1 MIISV
6 TNKEY
11 WSYFKSVSNPYITE
25 WFLHLNK
32 EKVDN
37 ILFLMNENDKSIGL
51 VAGVKDNM
59 IYSPFSAPFGGFH
72 YSHEHLMYDTIY
84 SFIDKLKEYVEQCN
98 LSGIKITL
106 PPDIYQ
112 TNMNAKLIHTLI
124 NTGYSMS
131 NPNIL
136 NWTNISTFDGKWV
149 YNKVENRCRKAI
161 LNELSFH
168 KAIDTHE
175 IEEAYSLIRNNRI
188 GKGRSISMSLDDIIA
203 VGDNIPVDFF
213 IIKDKNNDI
222 IGASV
227 VYRGSSDIAQ
237 AIFIADD
244 LNKRDL
250 GTIDFLYMNIYNHYK
265 ELNYKYIDFGT
276 SSLNGEPNI
285 GLMRFKEIHNCET
298 SLQYSFM
305 WSPSN

>member
-1 MIISV
+1 
-6 TNKEY
+6 
-11 WSYFKSVSNPYITE
+11 
-25 WFLHLNK
+25 
-32 EKVDN
+32 
-37 ILFLMNENDKSIGL
+37 
-51 VAGVKDNM
+51 
-59 IYSPFSAPFGGFH
+59 
-72 YSHEHLMYDTIY
+72 MYDTIY

-265 ELNYKYIDFGT
+265 EPNYKYIDFGT